1 MKVLGIYAS
10 PRKGGNSDTLLD
22 EAMKAIHASAPE
34 AEFTSLRA
42 SDLELKACNACMDC
56 FRTYKCSIKDDDFGR
71 VFKDLMEA
79 DIVIISTPIY
89 FMGPPS
95 PLKALIDR
103 CLVAYAKRIK
113 KNKDTRFRRF
123 GGIIMTAGQPDEKMF
138 CGTRSMVKS
147 LYWSIDVG
155 YKGEVLSGGMDKY
168 KSVGK
173 CPKAVDDAKKLGLLL
188 ARAVAKGKKKK
199 R

>member
-1 MKVLGIYAS
+1 
-10 PRKGGNSDTLLD
+10 
-22 EAMKAIHASAPE
+22 
-34 AEFTSLRA
+34 
-42 SDLELKACNACMDC
+42 MDC
-56 FRTYKCSIKDDDFGR
+56 FKTYKCSIKDDDFAR
-71 VFKDLMEA
+71 VFKVLMEA

-113 KNKDTRFRRF
+113 KNKDTKFRRF

-138 CGTRSMVKS
+138 RGTRSIIKS

-155 YKGEVLSGGMDKY
+155 YKGEVRSGGMDKY
-168 KSVGK
+168 KNVGK
-173 CPKAVDDAKKLGLLL
+173 CSTAMKNARKLGMAL
-188 ARAVAKGKKKK
+188 AKATSQGRTSQV
-199 R
+199 